1 MTRSVFDL
9 SGREALVTGA
19 SGYLGREICLAL
31 ARAGAHVLINARTAS
46 ACADLLAEIEDSGS
60 TASAAP
66 FDITDEAAV
75 ADFASSRANQS
86 LHILVNNAYSGE
98 GGTIATAPSDAF
110 RRALEIGLVGPHHL
124 FQSLIPQLRM
134 GRKEMGDASVI
145 NIASMYGLVSP
156 DLRNYHTAESSN
168 PPFYGSAK
176 AALVQYTRYAA
187 CEFGPEGIRVNA
199 LAPGPFP
206 APEVQQGAA
215 EFIQTLAAR
224 VPLSRI
230 GQAYEIGGPVTF
242 LASSAATFVT
252 GTVLPVD
259 GGWTC
264 W

>member
-1 MTRSVFDL
+1 MTGSVFDL
-9 SGREALVTGA
+9 SGRKALITGA
-19 SGYLGREICLAL
+19 CGYLGRDICLAL
-31 ARAGAHVLINARTAS
+31 ARAGAHILVNSRTAS
-46 ACADLLAEIEDSGS
+46 RCADLVAEIEDSGAN
-60 TASAAP
+60 ASAAP

-75 ADFASSRANQS
+75 GDFVASRRDRP
-86 LHILVNNAYSGE
+86 LHILINNAYSGE
-98 GGTIATAPSDAF
+98 GGTVATAPSNAF
-110 RRALEIGLVGPHHL
+110 RKALEIGLVGPHNL
-124 FQSLIPQLRM
+124 FQSLLPQLRM
-134 GRKEMGDASVI
+134 GRKETGDASVI

-156 DLRNYHTAESSN
+156 DLRNYRTAESSN
-168 PPFYGSAK
+168 PPFYGAAK

-199 LAPGPFP
+199 VAPGPFP
-206 APEVQQGAA
+206 VPEVQKSSA

-224 VPLSRI
+224 VPLGRI
-230 GQAYEIGGPVTF
+230 GQAHEIGGPITF